1 MPQKGIKNFDGS
13 VTIQDHFKFGPQF
26 LGISVCKKSGLVLFT
41 EQFTDLNGLDYCSDN
56 FFVLHRELHQ
66 DETLPKIYFQNV
78 CKR

>member
-66 DETLPKIYFQNV
+66 DETLYFQNV